1 MPKKTEER
9 DSEEAAKSFLTKRQA
24 QVLQFRLQGLTQQEV
39 ANLLGTTR
47 ANVCKMERRAHQN
60 VMMARV
66 TLRKWMKIQAPIVI
80 FVPAGTDV
88 LRVPSIIFKA
98 ADAEGIHLP
107 VNSIDIIVQ
116 LKIKAPFLFRAQAVL
131 DEKHAL
137 SAGVEIFVDREGQIL
152 LIDEM
157 AKHSDED
164 LK

>member
-1 MPKKTEER
+1 MPRKKEER
-9 DSEEAAKSFLTKRQA
+9 DSEEEAKSFLTKRQV

-39 ANLLGTTR
+39 ADLLGTTR

-60 VMMARV
+60 VMMARM
-66 TLRKWMKIQAPIVI
+66 TLREWMKIQAPIIV

-88 LRVPSIIFKA
+88 LRVPSMIFKA
-98 ADAEGIHLP
+98 ADVEGIHLP

-137 SAGVEIFVDREGQIL
+137 PTGVEIFVNREGHIL
-152 LIDEM
+152 LIDE
-157 AKHSDED
+157 KVKPSDED